1 MFLWFP
7 RIILTFSEIKC
18 HLLLY
23 FYQHNHRNE
32 VLPQG
37 GPKNKKNKDILISL
51 NRFIVYNSLDINMD
65 LPGVGSK

>member
-1 MFLWFP
+1 MSSNLVRSVGFDSAMFLWFP

-37 GPKNKKNKDILISL
+37 GPKNKKIKIS
-51 NRFIVYNSLDINMD
+51 
-65 LPGVGSK
+65 